1 MKDFIHVH
9 SFTYDFHI
17 RMVLN
22 IIRGRTKLHGNLNLC
37 DLLDQL
43 WQRSEH
49 PLNFIRNQIC
59 RGILNGC
66 MTDKWTDRQTDN
78 YLFLFTDAITISLS
92 VTLESLYKH
101 IITHYN

>member
-1 MKDFIHVH
+1 
-9 SFTYDFHI
+9 
-17 RMVLN
+17 MVLN
-22 IIRGRTKLHGNLNLC
+22 IIRGRTKLHGNLNLR

-49 PLNFIRNQIC
+49 PLNFIRNRIC